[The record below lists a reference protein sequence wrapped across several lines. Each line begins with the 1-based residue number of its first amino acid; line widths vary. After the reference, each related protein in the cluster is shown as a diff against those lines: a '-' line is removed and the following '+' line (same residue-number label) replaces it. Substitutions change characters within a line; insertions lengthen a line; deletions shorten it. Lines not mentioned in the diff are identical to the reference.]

1 MVKRKKAVADQSVA
15 QLESSETFGAQVFTL
30 PNGGEAEKQ
39 LKPCLA

>member
-30 PNGGEAEKQ
+30 PNEGEAEKQ